1 MSPFTR
7 CATAALLAL
16 ALSPLQAAG
25 PAGRKL
31 QPTELFNYAE
41 KQYAALFPT
50 HALNQA
56 LPPYTYRQYPA
67 TGNYLGVASGTVYLL
82 GPASGGA
89 ILPVGQVSDF
99 YCAVVSHE
107 CNSAATPVASADAL
121 SALAARSG
129 NALFLYQAIIDS
141 IVFDVVNLVAA
152 KPITGTPT
160 VPIAGVRTLPC
171 VAGGT
176 GSATIT
182 DADNS
187 LSLTPGDRISIQ
199 ASNCVLNDPV
209 GHPTFSG
216 QIDITVQSGTDTH
229 NYWATG
235 DGTGAIELRIEL
247 RGLTHERGVLN
258 GVYRF
263 ASSFLTPTSDYTET
277 VSFDDLRVENFLA
290 VMQFADVKL
299 FFTDGAE
306 QLARAEG
313 AITIVTGIRSTPARL
328 ELSVPVAMKV
338 DQSSIR
344 PRPTTGTLRLG
355 GYGYN
360 LDLKFLGNRTL
371 DLAADNG
378 PDGSNDITRRVT
390 ELELDQQLVR

>member
-7 CATAALLAL
+7 CATATLLAL

-31 QPTELFNYAE
+31 QPTELFNHAE

-50 HALNQA
+50 HAMNQS
-56 LPPYTYRQYPA
+56 LP
-67 TGNYLGVASGTVYLL
+67 
-82 GPASGGA
+82 
-89 ILPVGQVSDF
+89 
-99 YCAVVSHE
+99 
-107 CNSAATPVASADAL
+107 
-121 SALAARSG
+121 
-129 NALFLYQAIIDS
+129 
-141 IVFDVVNLVAA
+141 
-152 KPITGTPT
+152 
-160 VPIAGVRTLPC
+160 
-171 VAGGT
+171 
-176 GSATIT
+176 
-182 DADNS
+182 
-187 LSLTPGDRISIQ
+187 PGDRISIQ
-199 ASNCVLNDPV
+199 ASNC
-209 GHPTFSG
+209 
-216 QIDITVQSGTDTH
+216 
-229 NYWATG
+229 A
-235 DGTGAIELRIEL
+235 
-247 RGLTHERGVLN
+247 LN
-258 GVYRF
+258 GAYRF

-277 VSFDDLRVENFLA
+277 VSFDDLRVSTFSAGL
-290 VMQFADVKL
+290 QFADAKL

-306 QLARAEG
+306 QLARAED
-313 AITIVTGIRSTPARL
+313 AITLTTGRRSTPARL

-360 LDLKFLGNRTL
+360 VDLKFLGNGTL